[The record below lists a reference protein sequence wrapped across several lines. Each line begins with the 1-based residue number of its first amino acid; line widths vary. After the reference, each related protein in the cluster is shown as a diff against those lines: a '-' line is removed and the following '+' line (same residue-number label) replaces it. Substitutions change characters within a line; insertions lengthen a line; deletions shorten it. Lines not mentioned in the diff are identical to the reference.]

1 MRRIP
6 TKYLKEGSI
15 VATDIYDSL
24 GRLLIKSGSEINEK
38 SIKALNSYNILSVY
52 IIDEF
57 TQDVVKDVISLE
69 LRLKAI
75 LSLKKMAYEFSMIE
89 EDKRKKTIRENYILQ
104 IKDIVSEIINE
115 LSGKEALIEQ
125 IDIRSLENFN
135 YSHSVNVAII
145 SIILG
150 IELNFDRE
158 KLMKLGISAILHEIG
173 KSFLPKELVF
183 KTTEL
188 TPEEEKL
195 LESHCALGYEYLSK
209 YGSIDDEICLPVL
222 QHHEKI
228 DGTGYPNK
236 LKEDKI
242 SEFSKVIALADFYD
256 ELMSSGYMLREDL
269 PSNILEQI
277 MSYVGS
283 SFEHSLVKVLFS
295 KVKPFLKGTLV
306 RLSNGDIAR
315 VEGTIKGAP
324 LRPLVKVIKSN
335 MDERINKYINLVDKL
350 DISIVELVYYV

>member
-24 GRLLIKSGSEINEK
+24 GRLLIKSGTEISEK
-38 SIKALNSYNILSVY
+38 SIKVLNSYHLLSVY

-57 TQDVVKDVISLE
+57 TQDVIKDVISIE

-75 LSLKKMAYEFSMIE
+75 LALKKMAYEFSMIE
-89 EDKRKKTIRENYILQ
+89 EEKRKKTIRENYIIQ
-104 IKDIVSEIINE
+104 IKEIVSEIINE
-115 LSGKEALIEQ
+115 LSIKEALIEQ
-125 IDIRSLENFN
+125 IDIRNLENYN

-145 SIILG
+145 AIILG
-150 IELNFDRE
+150 IELKYDRE
-158 KLMKLGISAILHEIG
+158 KLMKLGVSSILHDIG

-188 TPEEEKL
+188 TPEEEKI
-195 LESHCALGYEYLSK
+195 LESHCELGYEYLSK
-209 YGSIDDEICLPVL
+209 YGSLDEEICLPVL

-236 LKEDKI
+236 LKECKI
-242 SEFSKVIALADFYD
+242 SELSKIIALADFYD
-256 ELMSSGYMLREDL
+256 KLMSSGYMLREDL
-269 PSNILEQI
+269 PNNILEQI

-283 SFEHSLVKVLFS
+283 SFEFSLVKVLFD
-295 KVKPFLKGTLV
+295 KVKPFLKGTLLK
-306 RLSNGDIAR
+306 LSNGDIAR

-324 LRPLVKVIKSN
+324 LRPFVKIIKS
-335 MDERINKYINLVDKL
+335 DIAERINKHINLVEKI
-350 DISIVELVYYV
+350 DISITEIVYYI